1 MAEPKLG
8 PDDTQQIE
16 GLALPDKAAAKPAA
30 KPEPAPAAATAAAPA
45 APPAAAAPSATPAA
59 SAPERDVFK
68 TVFTV
73 AWMAILLGFAVEAL
87 LLLAAAGLRTAT
99 GPKPFVADLIQKV
112 SWSFLVCVG
121 LGFGNAIS
129 KARPAITG
137 LFGLLSA
144 PLAFTTARSLHKGAG
159 AALGL
164 AATAGG
170 PSALVIALV
179 KAVQYALLGWA
190 LAKIDKK
197 KGAGLFAYTSA
208 GFVAGLLFGGVI
220 LVYSFASTP
229 GGIPAAGMVAR
240 GISEILF
247 PVGCSAV
254 LYVANVLG
262 KKS

>member
-1 MAEPKLG
+1 MADPRLG

-16 GLALPDKAAAKPAA
+16 GLALKDKVATAKPAPKA
-30 KPEPAPAAATAAAPA
+30 GDAATPETA
-45 APPAAAAPSATPAA
+45 
-59 SAPERDVFK
+59 APERDVFK

-87 LLLAAAGLRTAT
+87 LLLAAAGFRTAT
-99 GPKPFVADLIQKV
+99 GPKPFVADLVQKV

-179 KAVQYALLGWA
+179 KALQYALLGWA

-197 KGAGLFAYTSA
+197 KGAGLFAYTVT
-208 GFVAGLLFGGVI
+208 GLIAGLLFGGVI
-220 LVYSFASTP
+220 LIYSFASTP

-262 KKS
+262 RK

>member
-1 MAEPKLG
+1 MADSKFGLE
-8 PDDTQQIE
+8 DTQQVE
-16 GLALPDKAAAKPAA
+16 GLALPAPPGKAKADP
-30 KPEPAPAAATAAAPA
+30 PAAPA
-45 APPAAAAPSATPAA
+45 GATAGAPADAP
-59 SAPERDVFK
+59 PERDPFK

-73 AWMAILLGFAVEAL
+73 AWLAILLGFAVEAL
-87 LLLAAAGLRTAT
+87 LLLAAAGFRTAA
-99 GPKPFVADLIQKV
+99 GPKPFVADLVQKV

-144 PLAFTTARSLHKGAG
+144 PFAFTTARSLHKGAG

-179 KAVQYALLGWA
+179 KAVQYALLGYA
-190 LAKIDKK
+190 LAKIDKR
-197 KGAGLFAYTSA
+197 KGSGLLTYTTA
-208 GFVAGLLFGGVI
+208 GFLAGILFGGVVLI
-220 LVYSFASTP
+220 YSFASTP

-262 KKS
+262 RKR